1 MKNKNFKNNNG
12 YTLIELML
20 YISLATGMLLVIS
33 ITFSTF
39 FNSRIKN
46 QTILEVGQEGAQ
58 VMEIITQTIRNANSV
73 NSPVIGINDTSLSL
87 SVINSLSDPTVFVLS
102 GNEINI
108 IEGLNPAVSL
118 TNISQIVVSGLSFEN
133 LSRNLTPNTI
143 GISFTLSHI
152 NPSGRNEYNYSR
164 TFYGSATLRH

>member
-1 MKNKNFKNNNG
+1 MKKNFKNNNG

-20 YISLATGMLLVIS
+20 YISLAVGMLLVIS
-33 ITFSTF
+33 IALSTF
-39 FNSRIKN
+39 FDSRIKN
-46 QTILEVGQEGAQ
+46 QTILEVDQEGMQ
-58 VMEIITQTIRNANSV
+58 VMQIITQTIRNANSV
-73 NSPVIGINDTSLSL
+73 NFPIFGTNDTSLSL
-87 SVINSLSDPTVFVLS
+87 SVINPALDPTVFALL

-108 IEGLNPAVSL
+108 AEGLNPAVSL
-118 TNISQIVVSGLSFEN
+118 TNNLRVIASGLLFEN

-164 TFYGSATLRH
+164 TFYGSASLRH